1 MTGAAGLFFL
11 APAGDRVCEEL
22 LPRAPLEASPAPPL
36 SALVPGVAAGGDP
49 DDGGGDNSSSHDT
62 DFSADQEPEGWVARP
77 ITRDAARG
85 CHFHDALDILL
96 RRALNRRTWSIEYR
110 CVVYQHSRGVYLD
123 HWEATCLVRRPENS
137 LQGAKACSE
146 HYSISE
152 RDSAEA
158 AMQDAARRVLSHYFS
173 VLGGVADGLNL
184 KYYPRHP
191 SGSTGGVIVSPVGED
206 NPRLSST
213 VNLAAVLNTEL
224 DHALDELSR
233 ARDEIAQLWAER
245 AERRHLDDGSPALV
259 GTQHPYRSPRRG
271 HQPYGNPDCKTKID
285 LEP

>member
-1 MTGAAGLFFL
+1 ML
-11 APAGDRVCEEL
+11 
-22 LPRAPLEASPAPPL
+22 PLEVPPAPPL
-36 SALVPGVAAGGDP
+36 DAPAAEVAAGGDP
-49 DDGGGDNSSSHDT
+49 DDGGGDSSSSHDT

-77 ITRDAARG
+77 ITRDAAHG
-85 CHFHDALDILL
+85 CHFHDVLDTLL
-96 RRALNRRTWSIEYR
+96 RRALDRRTWSIEYR
-110 CVVYQHSRGVYLD
+110 CVVFQHSRGVYPD

-137 LQGAKACSE
+137 LQGAEVCSE

-158 AMQDAARRVLSHYFS
+158 AMQDAARRALSHYCS

-184 KYYPRHP
+184 KYYPHRP

-213 VNLAAVLNTEL
+213 INLAAVLNTEL

-233 ARDEIAQLWAER
+233 ARAEIAQLRVER
-245 AERRHLDDGSPALV
+245 AERRHLDDGSPAPV

>member
-1 MTGAAGLFFL
+1 VL
-11 APAGDRVCEEL
+11 
-22 LPRAPLEASPAPPL
+22 PLEAPPAPPL
-36 SALVPGVAAGGDP
+36 DAPAPRVAAGGDP
-49 DDGGGDNSSSHDT
+49 DDGGGDISSSHDT

-85 CHFHDALDILL
+85 CHFHDALDTLL
-96 RRALNRRTWSIEYR
+96 RRALDWRTWAIEYC
-110 CVVYQHSRGVYLD
+110 CVVFQHSRGVYPD
-123 HWEATCLVRRPENS
+123 RWEATCLVRRPGNS
-137 LQGAKACSE
+137 LRGAEVYSE

-158 AMQDAARRVLSHYFS
+158 AMQDAARRALLHYCS
-173 VLGGVADGLNL
+173 VLGGVANGLNL
-184 KYYPRHP
+184 KYYPRRP
-191 SGSTGGVIVSPVGED
+191 SGCTGGVIVLPVGED

-233 ARDEIAQLWAER
+233 ARAKIAQLRAER
-245 AERRHLDDGSPALV
+245 AEHRHLDDGSPASV
-259 GTQHPYRSPRRG
+259 GTQHPSRSPRRG
-271 HQPYGNPDCKTKID
+271 HQSYSNPDYNTKID